1 MFARILSALVLITSL
16 SACVSMPPAHDYTA
30 FKAANPASV
39 IILPPLNN
47 TPEVIAPYSVM
58 TQLATPIAES
68 GFYVFPVA
76 MVNQTFNNNG
86 LTQAA
91 DIQAVPTTK
100 LKEIFG
106 ADTALYVTIDDYG
119 TSYVVISS
127 ETRVTVTASLVDLET
142 GNMLWTGAATASSAE
157 QQNANSG
164 GLVGML
170 VQAAVNQ
177 IFETVTDR
185 GFDIAAITSARL
197 LSAESYNGL
206 LYGPRSPKYG
216 QPVPSEKQ
224 KIRAFIVG

>member
-1 MFARILSALVLITSL
+1 MVTRFLAIFSLVSVL

-30 FKAANPASV
+30 FKASNPESV

-91 DIQAVPTTK
+91 DIQAVPTQK

-142 GNMLWTGAATASSAE
+142 GQMLWTGTASASSAE
-157 QQNANSG
+157 QQNSNSG

-170 VQAAVNQ
+170 VQAAVSQ
-177 IFETVTDR
+177 IFETITDK
-185 GFDIAAITSARL
+185 GFEIAAMTSTRL

-224 KIRAFIVG
+224 K

>member
-1 MFARILSALVLITSL
+1 MFARVLSALVLITSL

-58 TQLATPIAES
+58 TQLAPPIAES

-224 KIRAFIVG
+224 K

>member
-86 LTQAA
+86 LTQVA
-91 DIQAVPTTK
+91 DIPPA
-100 LKEIFG
+100 
-106 ADTALYVTIDDYG
+106 
-119 TSYVVISS
+119 
-127 ETRVTVTASLVDLET
+127 R
-142 GNMLWTGAATASSAE
+142 
-157 QQNANSG
+157 G
-164 GLVGML
+164 G
-170 VQAAVNQ
+170 
-177 IFETVTDR
+177 
-185 GFDIAAITSARL
+185 
-197 LSAESYNGL
+197 
-206 LYGPRSPKYG
+206 
-216 QPVPSEKQ
+216 
-224 KIRAFIVG
+224 

>member
-39 IILPPLNN
+39 IIFPPLNN

-127 ETRVTVTASLVDLET
+127 ETRVTVTASIVDLET

-224 KIRAFIVG
+224 K

>member
-91 DIQAVPTTK
+91 DIQAVPTAK

-185 GFDIAAITSARL
+185 GFDIAALTSARL

-216 QPVPSEKQ
+216 QPVSSEKQ
-224 KIRAFIVG
+224 K

>member
-1 MFARILSALVLITSL
+1 MLFRSFIVVGAMALLSV
-16 SACVSMPPAHDYTA
+16 CVSLPPAHDYSA

-39 IILPPLNN
+39 IILPPINN

-58 TQLATPIAES
+58 TQMATPIAES
-68 GFYVFPVA
+68 GFYVCPVA
-76 MVNQTFNNNG
+76 MVNQTFSNNG
-86 LTQAA
+86 LTVAS
-91 DIQAVPTTK
+91 DIHAVAPTK

-106 ADTALYVTIDDYG
+106 ADAALYVSIEDYG

-127 ETRVTVTASLVDLET
+127 ETRVTVTASLVDLAS
-142 GNMLWTGAATASSAE
+142 GQMLWTGTANASSAE

-185 GFDIAAITSARL
+185 GFDIAAIASARL

-206 LYGPRSPKYG
+206 LYGPRSPSYG
-216 QPVPSEKQ
+216 QPVASEK
-224 KIRAFIVG
+224 K

>member
-58 TQLATPIAES
+58 TQLAPPIAES

-224 KIRAFIVG
+224 K

>member
-1 MFARILSALVLITSL
+1 MFARVLSALVLITSL

-224 KIRAFIVG
+224 K

>member
-1 MFARILSALVLITSL
+1 
-16 SACVSMPPAHDYTA
+16 MPPAHDYTA

-224 KIRAFIVG
+224 K

>member
-1 MFARILSALVLITSL
+1 MFARILSAFVLITSL

-224 KIRAFIVG
+224 K

>member
-76 MVNQTFNNNG
+76 MVNHTFNNNG

-170 VQAAVNQ
+170 VQAAVSQ

-224 KIRAFIVG
+224 K

>member
-16 SACVSMPPAHDYTA
+16 SACVSMLPAHDYTA

-224 KIRAFIVG
+224 K

>member
-91 DIQAVPTTK
+91 DIQAVPTNK

-224 KIRAFIVG
+224 K

>member
-91 DIQAVPTTK
+91 DIQAVPTAK

-224 KIRAFIVG
+224 K